1 MRALNKK
8 QKVLLDEWFEKNKDD
23 VGYFWDA
30 ESLDYDVYVE
40 LENIHN
46 FEILHQAIT
55 GYIQEQLI
63 NYMADRDGKQYY
75 VTDRDYEE
83 EQYEEDNG

>member
-8 QKVLLDEWFEKNKDD
+8 QKAVLDEWFEENKDD
-23 VGYFWDA
+23 IGLFWDA
-30 ESLDYDVYVE
+30 ESLDYEVYVE

-75 VTDRDYEE
+75 ITDRDYEE
-83 EQYEEDNG
+83 DYG